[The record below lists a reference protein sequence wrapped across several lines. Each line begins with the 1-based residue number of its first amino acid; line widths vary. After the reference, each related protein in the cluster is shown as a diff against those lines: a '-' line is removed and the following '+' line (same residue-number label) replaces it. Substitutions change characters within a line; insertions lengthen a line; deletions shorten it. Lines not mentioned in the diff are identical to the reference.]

1 MPQEM
6 VVYHIFYLMEF
17 YMNKV
22 LLYLIIPSLTSFDLI
37 DFNGH

>member
-22 LLYLIIPSLTSFDLI
+22 LLYLIIPNLTSFDLI